1 MIVAR
6 SLAELGDRM
15 QPSAITIGKFNAIH
29 RGHVEMIRR
38 TRHIAEE
45 RGLHSVV
52 VTFDR
57 HPASLLNPDSVPVD
71 ITGPSRRVE
80 LIGDTGVE
88 ACLVLPF
95 SDELASLSPADFV
108 THVVSEGLGAQ
119 CVIVGKDFRFGHRA
133 EGDVGTLRELGAL
146 HGFDVVVVDDVSD
159 ESGDRISTSLVRRF
173 IIGGDVRSAAG
184 DGDDH

>member
-6 SLAELGDRM
+6 SVAELGDRM

-29 RGHVEMIRR
+29 RGHVEMIRT
-38 TRHIAEE
+38 TRLIAEE

-57 HPASLLNPDSVPVD
+57 HPASLFAPDSVPVD
-71 ITGPSRRVE
+71 VTGANRRVE
-80 LIGDTGVE
+80 LIGQTGVD

-95 SDELASLSPADFV
+95 TDELANLSPADFV
-108 THVVSEGLGAQ
+108 SHTLVEGLGAK

-133 EGDVGTLRELGAL
+133 EGDVDTLRELGVL
-146 HGFDVVVVDDVSD
+146 HGFDVVMVDDVSD
-159 ESGDRISTSLVRRF
+159 ESGDRISSSLAP
-173 IIGGDVRSAAG
+173 S
-184 DGDDH
+184 